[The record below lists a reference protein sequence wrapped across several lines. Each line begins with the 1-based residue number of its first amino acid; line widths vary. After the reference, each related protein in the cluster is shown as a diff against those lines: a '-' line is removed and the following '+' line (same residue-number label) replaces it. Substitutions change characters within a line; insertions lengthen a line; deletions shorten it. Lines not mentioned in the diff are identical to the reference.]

1 MKNFVF
7 NFVSRDQKKFKSGE
21 ELFNL
26 IVTCL
31 AFGQEVTVIL
41 DKTYGKD
48 LFKDFGENKNL
59 NILKLEQANKL
70 LNNSD
75 FYLEC

>member
-26 IVTCL
+26 IATCL
-31 AFGQEVTVIL
+31 VFGQEVTVIL

-48 LFKDFGENKNL
+48 LFKDFGENKNF

-70 LNNSD
+70 LHNSD